1 MKKGTIQTILW
12 ILIIVACGAILVI
25 PASREVFLA
34 TTKAHPYL
42 MGFVKFAILATM
54 GELLAIRI
62 VSGSWSAPKGL
73 QWRSLIWGL
82 IGMLVTLIFQIF
94 SGGISFAM
102 AGGYLPGGDNM
113 LLFAFFVGSIMNLTF
128 APTFMAA
135 HRFTD
140 TWLDL
145 HYEGKKNIRVLDV
158 TKRIDWNSFVSF
170 VVMKTIP
177 FFWIPAHTI
186 TFLLAP
192 EYRVVAAAFLSIALG
207 VILSFAKK
215 KGKQHKGEAI

>member
-1 MKKGTIQTILW
+1 
-12 ILIIVACGAILVI
+12 
-25 PASREVFLA
+25 
-34 TTKAHPYL
+34 

-62 VSGSWSAPKGL
+62 ASGGWSAPKGL

-82 IGMLVTLIFQIF
+82 IGMLITLIFQIF
-94 SGGISFAM
+94 AGGITAAM

-113 LLFAFFVGSIMNLTF
+113 FLFAFFVGSIMNLTF

-145 HYEGKKNIRVLDV
+145 HYEGKKNIKVLDV
-158 TKRIDWNSFVSF
+158 TNRINWNSFVSF

-186 TFLLAP
+186 TFMLAP

-207 VILSFAKK
+207 GILSFAKK
-215 KGKQHKGEAI
+215 KGNQQKGAA

>member
-12 ILIIVACGAILVI
+12 ILIIALCGAILVI
-25 PASREVFLA
+25 PATREVFLSA
-34 TTKAHPYL
+34 TKAHPYL
-42 MGFVKFAILATM
+42 MGFIKFAILATM

-62 VSGSWSAPKGL
+62 ASGGWNAPKGL
-73 QWRSLIWGL
+73 HWKSLIWGL

-94 SGGISFAM
+94 AGGISASM
-102 AGGYLPGGDNM
+102 AGGYLPGGDNAF
-113 LLFAFFVGSIMNLTF
+113 LFAFFVGSIMNLTF

-145 HYEGKKNIRVLDV
+145 YYEGKKNIKVLDV

-186 TFLLAP
+186 TFMLAP

-215 KGKQHKGEAI
+215 NGNQQKERAL

>member
-1 MKKGTIQTILW
+1 MKKGTIQTLLW
-12 ILIIVACGAILVI
+12 ILVIALCGAVLVI
-25 PASREVFLA
+25 PATREVFLA
-34 TTKAHPYL
+34 ATKAHPYL

-62 VSGSWSAPKGL
+62 ASGSWNAPKGL
-73 QWRSLIWGL
+73 HWRSLIWGL
-82 IGMLVTLIFQIF
+82 IGMLITLIFQIF
-94 SGGISFAM
+94 SGGVIFAM
-102 AGGYLPGGDNM
+102 AGGYLPGGDNKF
-113 LLFAFFVGSIMNLTF
+113 LFAFFVAAIMNLTF
-128 APTFMAA
+128 APTFMAT

-145 HYEGKKNIRVLDV
+145 HYEGKKKIRVIDV
-158 TKRIDWNSFVSF
+158 TSRIDWNGFVSF

-192 EYRVVAAAFLSIALG
+192 EYRVVMAAFLSIALG
-207 VILSFAKK
+207 GILSFAKK
-215 KGKQHKGEAI
+215 KGNQK

>member
-12 ILIIVACGAILVI
+12 ILMIALCVAILVI

-34 TTKAHPYL
+34 ATKAHPYW
-42 MGFVKFAILATM
+42 MGFVKFAVLATM

-62 VSGSWSAPKGL
+62 TTGSWGAPKGMY
-73 QWRSLIWGL
+73 WRSLIWGL

-102 AGGYLPGGDNM
+102 AGGYLLGGDNTF
-113 LLFAFFVGSIMNLTF
+113 LFAFFVGSIMNLTF

-145 HYEGKKNIRVLDV
+145 HYEGKKNIRLLDV
-158 TKRIDWNSFVSF
+158 TNRIDWNSFVSF

-186 TFLLAP
+186 TFMLAP

-207 VILSFAKK
+207 GILSFAKK
-215 KGKQHKGEAI
+215 KGNQQKEATV